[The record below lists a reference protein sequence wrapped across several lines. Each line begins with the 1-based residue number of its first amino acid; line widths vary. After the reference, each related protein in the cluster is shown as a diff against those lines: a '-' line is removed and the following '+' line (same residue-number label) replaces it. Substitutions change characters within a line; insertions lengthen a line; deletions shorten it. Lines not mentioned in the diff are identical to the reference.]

1 MSERVSQIIAAGAA
15 RPRPNGIFA
24 ADCPLHEGK
33 EVLYL
38 YPHPLMCR
46 PFFIC
51 FGCGQRGTF
60 TQTRNGFYRLRPCV

>member
-33 EVLYL
+33 ETKV
-38 YPHPLMCR
+38 
-46 PFFIC
+46 C
-51 FGCGQRGTF
+51 FRLVQL
-60 TQTRNGFYRLRPCV
+60 GFLFLVAMKSY